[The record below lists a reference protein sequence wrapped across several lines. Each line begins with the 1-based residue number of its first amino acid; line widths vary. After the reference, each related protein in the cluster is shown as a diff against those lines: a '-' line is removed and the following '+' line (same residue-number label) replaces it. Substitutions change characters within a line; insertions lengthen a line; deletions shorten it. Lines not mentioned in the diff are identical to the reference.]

1 MERVPGASFHGPGEA
16 QNLTGLGR
24 EQVGHGPRS
33 QGVCV
38 KRAIVAGAG
47 YAGLTAALGLV
58 RRGWSVEVFERAP
71 NVRTEGY
78 SIAFHENGLRTLEA
92 LGLIDRALEQAQI
105 MPSRQIRD
113 RHGRVLSDF
122 EAGYRVYRITR
133 IHLVSVLAEE
143 ARRLGA
149 GFRFGAA
156 VIGADRDGALI
167 RDGLRLLAS
176 RLVPN
181 EGAIRIVVPRTPGE
195 AGEGDDGRTGF
206 EFWSG
211 RRRFMYRPASPTT
224 AYLTFACPADDA
236 RGRRVPIDADLWA
249 EAFPV
254 AAHVIARTAREAD
267 WSEAR
272 WAQFQIIRLKRWS
285 EGRVAVVGD
294 AAHAMLPNLG
304 QGGNCAMMNALA
316 LAAFA
321 DAGPDVMTALQAWER
336 SERPIIEHAQ
346 RWSSAFSAPLAW
358 PEWLQTLVVPMFS
371 RSRWVQDQMTRP
383 ARYEPKRTLGSV
395 ESRPAA

>member
-1 MERVPGASFHGPGEA
+1 MR
-16 QNLTGLGR
+16 
-24 EQVGHGPRS
+24 
-33 QGVCV
+33 
-38 KRAIVAGAG
+38 RAVVAGAG
-47 YAGLTAALGLV
+47 YAGLTAALALV

-92 LGLIDRALEQAQI
+92 LGLVDRALKQAQI

-113 RHGRVLSDF
+113 RRGRVLSDF
-122 EAGYRVYRITR
+122 EAGSRVYRIAR

-156 VIGADRDGALI
+156 VIGADPDGGLILEDGSRHAADLVVAADGVNSKI

-176 RLVPN
+176 RVVPN

-224 AYLTFACPADDA
+224 AYLTFTCPADDA
-236 RGRRVPIDADLWA
+236 RGRRVPIDAEAWA

-254 AAHVIARTAREAD
+254 AADVIARTAREAD

-321 DAGPDVMTALQAWER
+321 DAEPDVMTALQAWER

-383 ARYEPKRTLGSV
+383 ARYEPKRTRGSV
-395 ESRPAA
+395 ESRPMA